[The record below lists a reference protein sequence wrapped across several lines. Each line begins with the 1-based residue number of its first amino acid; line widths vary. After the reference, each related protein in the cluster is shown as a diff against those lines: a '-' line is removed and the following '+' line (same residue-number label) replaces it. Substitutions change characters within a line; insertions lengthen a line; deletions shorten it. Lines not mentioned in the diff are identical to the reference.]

1 MRSTKGMIIASAAA
15 GLILAGAVATRA
27 DQQEKKAGEKVNCS
41 GINACKGKGSCA
53 GPSSSC
59 AGQNSCKG
67 KGVVETT
74 PEDCA
79 KQGGKVVDKKM

>member
-1 MRSTKGMIIASAAA
+1 MRSTRGMVIASAAA
-15 GLILAGAVATRA
+15 GLILAGAVAARA
-27 DQQEKKAGEKVNCS
+27 DHHDKKGEKVHCS

-53 GPSSSC
+53 GPESSC

>member
-1 MRSTKGMIIASAAA
+1 MRNTKGMLIASAVA
-15 GLILAGAVATRA
+15 GLILAGAVGVRA
-27 DQQEKKAGEKVNCS
+27 EQQEKKAGEKVGCS

-67 KGVVETT
+67 KGVVDTT